1 MAGVLQLATEK
12 DATFL
17 SCARILGAVE
27 GLASEMVVKI
37 YSTSE
42 RKEELCK
49 EITSILER
57 GSYTTSLLCSLRGR
71 LLFAKGQVFG
81 RVCYRHMKVFGDR
94 VESNRNRKVDRKLKN
109 ALEYTRDRVDL
120 GPPRVIQAA
129 KPNHCTSSLTHP
141 LGLLVFSGLGAVLV
155 EAGVPTKII
164 SEECTRNVL
173 RLSELT
179 RQKIPSMSLKALKRF
194 LWSSPCRLSSLSLL
208 EGM

>member
-1 MAGVLQLATEK
+1 MVGGGHAAFGSTPQFPVMVSSLLVKRCLPNHVNLCLNSFFSLFGWGLATEK
-12 DATFL
+12 DAMFL

-57 GSYTTSLLCSLRGR
+57 GSYTTSVLCSLRGR

-81 RVCYRHMKVFGDR
+81 RVCYRHMKVKVFGDR

-129 KPNHCTSSLTHP
+129 RPNHCTSSLTHP
-141 LGLLVFSGLGAVLV
+141 LGLLVFRV
-155 EAGVPTKII
+155 
-164 SEECTRNVL
+164 
-173 RLSELT
+173 
-179 RQKIPSMSLKALKRF
+179 
-194 LWSSPCRLSSLSLL
+194 
-208 EGM
+208 